1 VGNYEKYRL
10 CEGQEPLS
18 AVASFYLVMEMS
30 FVKNAAVLLIV
41 QVWTDAAAAQ
51 LPTK

>member
-1 VGNYEKYRL
+1 
-10 CEGQEPLS
+10 
-18 AVASFYLVMEMS
+18 MEMS
-30 FVKNAAVLLIV
+30 FVKKAAVLLIV